1 MLCKGEKAHHISRK
15 LIQVRLPLE
24 NLAKT
29 DKENYKVF
37 AKHFVK
43 VLNNKKSI
51 QNNVLNDIDS
61 REVMP

>member
-1 MLCKGEKAHHISRK
+1 M
-15 LIQVRLPLE
+15 E